1 MVPYSVL
8 EEGNLVLFPI
18 NGVHIPSP
26 IMVQDRNVS
35 SYDTGITYSAMVLT
49 DGSLWTF
56 GRNHYGQLG
65 DGTTTD
71 RLTPVKIVDENVT
84 KVASGESH
92 TVFLKN
98 NGSVWGM
105 GYNKDYR
112 LGDLMIPISWFLN

>member
-1 MVPYSVL
+1 
-8 EEGNLVLFPI
+8 
-18 NGVHIPSP
+18 
-26 IMVQDRNVS
+26 MVQDGNVS
-35 SYDTGITYSAMVLT
+35 SYDTGGGHSAMVL
-49 DGSLWTF
+49 DRRLALDIWK
-56 GRNHYGQLG
+56 NNYGQLG

-105 GYNKDYR
+105 GNNAFYR
-112 LGDLMIPISWFLN
+112 LGDLNDSNKLIPQLIMDANDEAYCGSSHGTFIFK